1 MMIMTN
7 LCIPLRIDRDRLKR
21 TENLKQ
27 AIEQSLNLLLHT
39 ATSSFVADPQYGFVF
54 TGLRFE
60 IFNEHEGTVYSD
72 SKEHDPIYQKKISGS
87 SKNLQTFASELN
99 EAVKRY
105 EPRLSHTAAVM
116 TYIRERRQILVAIR
130 GVIVQTGEPY
140 EYRTVIKVWN

>member
-1 MMIMTN
+1 MLIMTN
-7 LCIPLRIDRDRLKR
+7 LCIPLRIDHGRLNR

-27 AIEQSLNLLLHT
+27 AIEQSLDLLLHT
-39 ATSSFVADPQYGFVF
+39 ATGSFVADPHYGFVF

-72 SKEHDPIYQKKISGS
+72 QKERDPIYQKKISGS

-99 EAVKRY
+99 AAIKRY
-105 EPRLSHTAAVM
+105 EPRLSRTAAVM
-116 TYIRERRQILVAIR
+116 TYIREKRQILVAIR
-130 GVIVQTGEPY
+130 GVIAQTGEPY

>member
-7 LCIPLRIDRDRLKR
+7 LCIPLRIDRGRLNR

-105 EPRLSHTAAVM
+105 EPRLSRTAAVM
-116 TYIRERRQILVAIR
+116 TYLREKRQILVAIR

>member
-7 LCIPLRIDRDRLKR
+7 LCIPLRIDRGRLNR

-39 ATSSFVADPQYGFVF
+39 ATGSFVADPQYGFVF

-87 SKNLQTFASELN
+87 SKNLQTFAAELN
-99 EAVKRY
+99 EAIKRY
-105 EPRLSHTAAVM
+105 EPRLSRTAAVM
-116 TYIRERRQILVAIR
+116 TYLREQRHIMVAIR
-130 GVIVQTGEPY
+130 GESAQTGKPY
-140 EYRTVIKVWN
+140 EYRNVNNERN